1 MEDIKPSDFIAA
13 PPKKIPYKDVLTLKY
28 LQKILNRFLYLVTL
42 IINVYDA
49 KPLDPTSFTS
59 ANPAGEIKEN
69 QLKLCQS
76 IYDETKERDEKL
88 GQKSAFML
96 SSIAIL
102 IPLTVSALFYTRTV
116 ATINPALQKIITVLV
131 TFSIIFI
138 FFGFIAA
145 FRALSIRSYDTLYIQ
160 SIIDVPQR
168 VVVNYSVDK
177 HARGLLW
184 CATKITAMNDQKA
197 DFVRASQLFIA
208 LSMIFLLISSMPII
222 YAISPE
228 TKVQKISGNVQVSSE
243 SIKASLVDLKNEIK
257 SSHLNSLDAIK
268 LDGKIDLIN
277 RKIIRIENEVDELR
291 KKIKNETHGE

>member
-28 LQKILNRFLYLVTL
+28 LKKALNKFLYLVTL
-42 IINVYDA
+42 VINVYDT
-49 KPLDPTSFTS
+49 KPLEPTNFTS
-59 ANPAGEIKEN
+59 SHPSGEIKED

-102 IPLTVSALFYTRTV
+102 IPLMVSALFYTRTV
-116 ATINPALQKIITVLV
+116 TTLNPLWHKIITMLV

-138 FFGFIAA
+138 FLGFIAA

-160 SIIDVPQR
+160 SIIDVPQK
-168 VVVNYSVDK
+168 VVANYSVDK

-184 CATKITAMNDQKA
+184 CATKTTAMNDQKA
-197 DFVRASQLFIA
+197 DFVRASQLFIT

-243 SIKASLVDLKNEIK
+243 SIEASLVDLKNEIK

-268 LDGKIDLIN
+268 LERKLEISNQQMIKIEKEVKEIREKI
-277 RKIIRIENEVDELR
+277 RKQ
-291 KKIKNETHGE
+291 